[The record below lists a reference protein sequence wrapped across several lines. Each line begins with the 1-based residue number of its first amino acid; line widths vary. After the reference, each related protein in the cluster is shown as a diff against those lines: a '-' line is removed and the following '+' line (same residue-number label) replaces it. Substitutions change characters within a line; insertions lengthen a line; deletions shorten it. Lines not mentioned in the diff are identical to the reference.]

1 MKKLQS
7 FLKSGIISTVNIFNH
22 FRHKEDL
29 MKTRMT
35 ELLGI
40 KHPIMLA
47 GMAFI
52 SLPKLVAAVSNA
64 GGIGMLNSVAYTP
77 DQTRGVIKEIK
88 SLTDKPFGV
97 NATLVM
103 PNARENIEIALEE
116 KVPIINFALGK
127 GDWIIKAAHGYGG
140 KVLATVAIEKHA
152 RRAEADG
159 ADALIVTGHEAA
171 AHGAEVGTM
180 VLVNS
185 ISRHTKLPIIAA
197 GGFCDGRG
205 LAAALVLGADGISMG
220 TRFMLVQECEM
231 HEKAKEL
238 CMKAG
243 MEDTLCSE
251 KIDGLPGRWLK
262 NPAAIKMAQGRPSP
276 FQALS
281 SALRIRKMIDVPLY
295 KLLLGGL
302 KQRGIQD
309 LARQALGLK
318 GLQVAIETGDLE
330 TGVLPI
336 SQAIGLMRDLPT
348 CKELIERTVA
358 EAEEIL
364 LSVSKKVIS

>member
-1 MKKLQS
+1 
-7 FLKSGIISTVNIFNH
+7 
-22 FRHKEDL
+22 

-35 ELLGI
+35 ELLEI

-77 DQTRGVIKEIK
+77 DQVRKVIRQVK

-97 NATLVM
+97 NATLIM
-103 PNARENIEIALEE
+103 PNARENIEVALEE
-116 KVPIINFALGK
+116 KVRIINYALGK
-127 GDWIIKAAHGYGG
+127 GDWIIKAVHGYGG

-159 ADALIVTGHEAA
+159 ADALVVTGHEAA

-180 VLVNS
+180 VLVTS
-185 ISRHTKLPIIAA
+185 IARQTKLPIIAA

-220 TRFMLVQECEM
+220 TRFMLTQECEM
-231 HEKAKEL
+231 HQKTKELSLKAK
-238 CMKAG
+238 
-243 MEDTLCSE
+243 MEDTLCSD

-262 NPAAIKMAQGRPSP
+262 NPAAIKMAGGRPSP

-281 SALRIRKMIDVPLY
+281 SALRIKRMIDVPFY
-295 KLLLGGL
+295 KLFLGGL
-302 KQRGIQD
+302 KQRGVQD
-309 LARQALGLK
+309 LACQALGLK
-318 GLQVAIETGDLE
+318 GLKVAIENGDLE
-330 TGVLPI
+330 TGVLPM
-336 SQAIGLMRDLPT
+336 SQAIGLMKDLPT

-358 EAEEIL
+358 EAQEWVED
-364 LSVSKKVIS
+364 VRKKMSS

>member
-1 MKKLQS
+1 
-7 FLKSGIISTVNIFNH
+7 
-22 FRHKEDL
+22 

-40 KHPIMLA
+40 THPIMLA

-77 DQTRGVIKEIK
+77 NQVREVIRQVK

-97 NATLVM
+97 NATLIM

-116 KVPIINFALGK
+116 KVPIINYALGK
-127 GDWIIKAAHGYGG
+127 GDWIIKAVHGYGG
-140 KVLATVAIEKHA
+140 KVLATIAIEKHA

-159 ADALIVTGHEAA
+159 ADALVVTGHEAA
-171 AHGAEVGTM
+171 AHGAEVGTL
-180 VLVNS
+180 VLIPS
-185 ISRHTKLPIIAA
+185 IARQTKLPIIAA

-205 LAAALVLGADGISMG
+205 LAAALVLGAEGISMG
-220 TRFMLVQECEM
+220 TRFMLTQECDM
-231 HEKAKEL
+231 HEKAKEISL
-238 CMKAG
+238 KAG
-243 MEDTLCSE
+243 MEDTLCSD

-262 NPAAIKMAQGRPSP
+262 NPAAIKMAKGRPSP
-276 FQALS
+276 FQAFT
-281 SALRIRKMIDVPLY
+281 SALRIKRMIDIPFY
-295 KLLLGGL
+295 KLFLGGL
-302 KQRGIQD
+302 KQRGVQD

-318 GLQVAIETGDLE
+318 GLQVAIEKGELE

-336 SQAIGLMRDLPT
+336 SQAIGLMKDIPT
-348 CKELIERTVA
+348 CKELMERTVA
-358 EAEEIL
+358 EAEEL
-364 LSVSKKVIS
+364 LDSVRKNIAS

>member
-1 MKKLQS
+1 
-7 FLKSGIISTVNIFNH
+7 
-22 FRHKEDL
+22 

-40 KHPIMLA
+40 THPIMLA

-77 DQTRGVIKEIK
+77 DQVREVIKQVK

-97 NATLVM
+97 NATLIM
-103 PNARENIEIALEE
+103 PNARENIGIALEE
-116 KVPIINFALGK
+116 KVPIINYALGK
-127 GDWIIKAAHGYGG
+127 GDWIIKAVHGYGG

-159 ADALIVTGHEAA
+159 ADALVVTGHEAA
-171 AHGAEVGTM
+171 AHGAEVGSL
-180 VLVNS
+180 VLIPS
-185 ISRHTKLPIIAA
+185 IARQAKLPIIAA
-197 GGFCDGRG
+197 GGFCDGKG
-205 LAAALVLGADGISMG
+205 LAAALILGADGISMG
-220 TRFMLVQECEM
+220 TRFMLTRECDM
-231 HEKAKEL
+231 HEKAKEISL
-238 CMKAG
+238 KAG
-243 MEDTLCSE
+243 MEDTLCSD

-262 NPAAIKMAQGRPSP
+262 NPAAIKMAESRPSP

-281 SALRIRKMIDVPLY
+281 SAIRIKRMIDVPFY

-318 GLQVAIETGDLE
+318 GLQVAIENGDLE

-336 SQAIGLMRDLPT
+336 SQAIGLMKDLPT
-348 CKELIERTVA
+348 CEELIERTVA
-358 EAEEIL
+358 EAEER
-364 LSVSKKVIS
+364 VEDVRKNISS

>member
-1 MKKLQS
+1 
-7 FLKSGIISTVNIFNH
+7 
-22 FRHKEDL
+22 

-35 ELLGI
+35 EILGI

-77 DQTRGVIKEIK
+77 NQMKDVIKQVK

-97 NATLVM
+97 NATLIM
-103 PNARENIEIALEE
+103 PNARENIEVALEE

-127 GDWIIKAAHGYGG
+127 GDWIIKAVHEYGG

-159 ADALIVTGHEAA
+159 ADALVVTGHEAA
-171 AHGAEVGTM
+171 AHGAEVSTM

-185 ISRHTKLPIIAA
+185 IASQTKLPIIAA

-220 TRFMLVQECEM
+220 TRFMLTQECDM

-238 CMKAG
+238 SLKAG
-243 MEDTLCSE
+243 MEDTFCSE

-262 NPAAIKMAQGRPSP
+262 NPAAIKMAQGRASP

-281 SALRIRKMIDVPLY
+281 SALRIKKMINIPLY
-295 KLLLGGL
+295 KLFLGGL
-302 KQRGIQD
+302 KQRGVQD

-318 GLQVAIETGDLE
+318 GLQVAIESGDLE

-336 SQAIGLMRDLPT
+336 SQAIGLMRDIPT

-358 EAEEIL
+358 EAQEL
-364 LSVSKKVIS
+364 LESVSKKVIS

>member
-1 MKKLQS
+1 
-7 FLKSGIISTVNIFNH
+7 
-22 FRHKEDL
+22 
-29 MKTRMT
+29 MT

-40 KHPIMLA
+40 RHPIMLA

-77 DQTRGVIKEIK
+77 DQTKDVIKQVK

-127 GDWIIKAAHGYGG
+127 GDWIIKAAHQYGG

-159 ADALIVTGHEAA
+159 ADALVVTGHEAA

-185 ISRHTKLPIIAA
+185 IARQTKLPIIAA

-220 TRFMLVQECEM
+220 TRFMLTQECDM
-231 HEKAKEL
+231 HEKAIEL
-238 CMKAG
+238 SLKAG

-262 NPAAIKMAQGRPSP
+262 NPAAIKMAKGRPSP

-281 SALRIRKMIDVPLY
+281 SALRIKKMINIPLY
-295 KLLLGGL
+295 KLFLGGL
-302 KQRGIQD
+302 KQRGVQD

-318 GLQVAIETGDLE
+318 GLQVAIESGDLE
-330 TGVLPI
+330 TGVLPM
-336 SQAIGLMRDLPT
+336 SQAIGLMKDIPT

-358 EAEEIL
+358 EAQERVED
-364 LSVSKKVIS
+364 VRKNISS

>member
-1 MKKLQS
+1 MK
-7 FLKSGIISTVNIFNH
+7 
-22 FRHKEDL
+22 D
-29 MKTRMT
+29 
-35 ELLGI
+35 
-40 KHPIMLA
+40 
-47 GMAFI
+47 
-52 SLPKLVAAVSNA
+52 
-64 GGIGMLNSVAYTP
+64 
-77 DQTRGVIKEIK
+77 VIQQVK

-97 NATLVM
+97 NATLIM
-103 PNARENIEIALEE
+103 PNARENLEVAIEE

-127 GDWIIKAAHGYGG
+127 GDWIIKAVHQYGG

-159 ADALIVTGHEAA
+159 ADALVVTGHEAA
-171 AHGAEVGTM
+171 AHGAEVGSL
-180 VLVNS
+180 VLIPS
-185 ISRHTKLPIIAA
+185 IASRTKLPIIAA

-220 TRFMLVQECEM
+220 TRFMLTQECDM

-238 CMKAG
+238 SLKAT

-262 NPAAIKMAQGRPSP
+262 NPAAIKMVKSRPSP

-281 SALRIRKMIDVPLY
+281 SALRIKRMINVPLY

-318 GLQVAIETGDLE
+318 GLRVAIEKGDLE
-330 TGVLPI
+330 TGVLPMG
-336 SQAIGLMRDLPT
+336 QAIGLIKDIPA
-348 CKELIERTVA
+348 CKELLERTVA
-358 EAEEIL
+358 EAQVRVEEAR
-364 LSVSKKVIS
+364 KKTTS